1 MRKLAHWIIIS
12 IFCAVGSIAIPFTKA
27 AEHQH
32 STEKELKLRGIKG
45 KDDRVRVD
53 ITKNPWRSIGRLN
66 RSGNFC
72 TGVLVGPA
80 QVLTAAHCL
89 WDNRLRKWAN
99 PDDIHFVVGY
109 ERGNYAGHSKV
120 AKYLL
125 SGNRIPS
132 KKYGKPDVANDWA
145 IATLKEPLGES
156 FGYISAISINDQELN
171 KDVTSLST
179 FVQAGYSKD
188 IPHMLTVH
196 EGCQIESIEKDS
208 STVATIL
215 LHKCDATNGDS
226 GSPILMRKDASFGLV
241 GLHVA
246 TYKSVNRGVLGI
258 AISSDQFHDSFRTFL
273 P

>member
-1 MRKLAHWIIIS
+1 MRKLVHWIIIS
-12 IFCAVGSIAIPFTKA
+12 IFCALGSVAAPSAMATEYQQSTK
-27 AEHQH
+27 
-32 STEKELKLRGIKG
+32 KELKLYGIKG

-53 ITKNPWRSIGRLN
+53 ITENPWRSIGRLN

-89 WDNRLRKWAN
+89 WDNRLRKWAS
-99 PDDIHFVVGY
+99 PDNIHFVVGY
-109 ERGNYAGHSKV
+109 ERGNYTGHSKV

-125 SGNRIPS
+125 SGNRTPS
-132 KKYGKPDVANDWA
+132 KKYGKPDVASDWA

-156 FGYISAISINDQELN
+156 FGYIPAISINDRDLN
-171 KDVTSLST
+171 NDVTSLST

-196 EGCQIESIEKDS
+196 EGCQIESIEKDINS
-208 STVATIL
+208 VAAIL
-215 LHKCDATNGDS
+215 LHECDATNGDS
-226 GSPILMRKDASFGLV
+226 GSPILMRKGSGFGLV

-246 TYKSVNRGVLGI
+246 TYKPVNRGVLGI
-258 AISSDQFHDSFRTFL
+258 AISSDQFRDSFRIFL